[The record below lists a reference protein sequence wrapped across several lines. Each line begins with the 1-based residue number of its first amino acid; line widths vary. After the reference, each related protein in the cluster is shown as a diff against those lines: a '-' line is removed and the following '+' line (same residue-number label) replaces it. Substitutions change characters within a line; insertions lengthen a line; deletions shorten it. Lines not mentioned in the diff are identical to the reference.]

1 MAMSER
7 WIKVS
12 EKVLAQIKRLEEV
25 ENKDRLEL
33 VRSMRIALGALERSL
48 LGWKQWINNP
58 DIMTRFQQK
67 DLKKMNKRLIKFT
80 RSFIEYDLEA
90 TRLGAKRGLKARKKA
105 ERKKERLEAYV
116 T

>member
-1 MAMSER
+1 MSER

-12 EKVLAQIKRLEEV
+12 EKVLAQIKRLEEA
-25 ENKDRLEL
+25 ENKDRLDL

-48 LGWKQWINNP
+48 IGWKQWVNNP
-58 DIMTRFQQK
+58 DIMTRFQRE

-90 TRLGAKRGLKARKKA
+90 TKLGSKRGLKARKETK
-105 ERKKERLEAYV
+105 RKKERLEAYV